1 MKISLF
7 PTLKNYKKEYFGK
20 DLTAGIM
27 IAAVSIPISM
37 GYAEVSGL
45 PAVFGLYGSVLPIL
59 FFALFSTS
67 PQFIFGVDAAPAAIA
82 GAALASLGIESG
94 STDALRYIPVI
105 ALFVGLWLLLFY
117 FLKAGKL
124 VTFIST
130 PVMGGFISGIALTII
145 LMQIPKIMGGKSGSG
160 ELPEL
165 LKHLYETVLQ
175 VNWVSVG
182 LGVGALAILIISKKV
197 MPKFPMAVVIMAL
210 GMISTLV
217 FHVDHYG
224 VALLSKVEPG
234 LPKFIIPS
242 VFHVD
247 LKHAA
252 GRGLMIAVVVMA
264 ETLLSENNF
273 ASKNGY
279 KIDDNKEILA
289 CAAGNIISAFTGSC
303 PVNGSI
309 SRTSMNEQF
318 GGKTQAVSVTAAIS
332 MVMVLL
338 FAAGFIGYLP
348 VPVLTAI
355 VISALMNVVEWHL
368 AVRLFKVSR
377 KEFYI
382 FVAACMAVL
391 FLGTIYGVI
400 IGIILS
406 FVAVVIRETNP
417 PRAFLGGIPGR
428 DGFYDLDKNHYAH
441 PIEHTM
447 IYRFNANLF
456 FANSKLFQE
465 DIENNLKED
474 TKTVVVDAGTITS
487 IDITAADTIL
497 MLKQN
502 LEKKGIA
509 FYITEHMQALNTQF
523 RSLGMGGLIEEG
535 CIRRTITAALLD
547 SGLQKP
553 FPLEGIPANLQ
564 ESLEELREHA
574 GKLPVHKHNTEKIEK
589 LKKALWLHT
598 LPAEEEN
605 TLEEFAWAF
614 GEDTVN
620 EIEKRV
626 HRVIANLHHWPEIK
640 EISEK
645 GLSKQMQAWH
655 NLGAIDEDE
664 VLRRMELHLDEL
676 SANLEEDKNK
686 QLIFQMIEKRRH
698 HLEIELK
705 QENPEIWE
713 KLVESREHLER
724 RLQKQNPEAA
734 EKLHKL
740 EKKLLI

>member
-318 GGKTQAVSVTAAIS
+318 GGKTQAVSITAAIS

-474 TKTVVVDAGTITS
+474 TKTVIVDAGTITS

-523 RSLGMGGLIEEG
+523 RNLEMGGLIEEG

-605 TLEEFAWAF
+605 TLEEFAWVF

-734 EKLHKL
+734 EKLHEL

>member
-94 STDALRYIPVI
+94 SVDALRYIPVI
-105 ALFVGLWLLLFY
+105 SLFVGLWLLLFY

-165 LKHLYETVLQ
+165 LKHLYETVLHI
-175 VNWVSVG
+175 NWVSVG
-182 LGVGALAILIISKKV
+182 LGIGALAILIISKKV

-210 GMISTLV
+210 GMVSTLV

-318 GGKTQAVSVTAAIS
+318 GGKTQAVSITAAIS

-474 TKTVVVDAGTITS
+474 TKTVIVDAGTITS

-523 RSLGMGGLIEEG
+523 RNLEMGGLIEEG

-574 GKLPVHKHNTEKIEK
+574 GKLPIHKHNTEKIEK

-605 TLEEFAWAF
+605 TLEEFAWVF

>member
-94 STDALRYIPVI
+94 SVDALRYIPVI
-105 ALFVGLWLLLFY
+105 SLFVGLWLLLFY

-165 LKHLYETVLQ
+165 LKHLYEIALHI
-175 VNWVSVG
+175 NWVSVG
-182 LGVGALAILIISKKV
+182 LGIGALAILIISKKV
-197 MPKFPMAVVIMAL
+197 MPKFPIAVVIMAL
-210 GMISTLV
+210 GMVSTLV

-279 KIDDNKEILA
+279 KINDNKEILA

-318 GGKTQAVSVTAAIS
+318 GGKTQAVSITAAIS

-474 TKTVVVDAGTITS
+474 TKTVIVDAGTITS

-523 RSLGMGGLIEEG
+523 RNLEMGGLIEEG

-574 GKLPVHKHNTEKIEK
+574 GKLPIHKHNTEKIEK

-605 TLEEFAWAF
+605 TLEEFAWVF

-734 EKLHKL
+734 EKLHEL

>member
-368 AVRLFKVSR
+368 AVHLFKVSR

-645 GLSKQMQAWH
+645 GLSKQMQEWH

-734 EKLHKL
+734 EKLHEL

>member
-734 EKLHKL
+734 EKLHEL

>member
-82 GAALASLGIESG
+82 GAALASFGIESG
-94 STDALRYIPVI
+94 SVDALRYIPVI
-105 ALFVGLWLLLFY
+105 SLFVGLWLLLFY

-165 LKHLYETVLQ
+165 LKHLYETVLHI
-175 VNWVSVG
+175 NWVSVG
-182 LGVGALAILIISKKV
+182 LGIGALAILIISKKV

-210 GMISTLV
+210 GMVSTLV

-318 GGKTQAVSVTAAIS
+318 GGKTQAVSITAAIS

-417 PRAFLGGIPGR
+417 PRAFLGSIPGR
-428 DGFYDLDKNHYAH
+428 DGFYDLNKNHYAH

-474 TKTVVVDAGTITS
+474 TKTVIVDAGTITS

-523 RSLGMGGLIEEG
+523 RNLEMGGLIEEG

-734 EKLHKL
+734 EKLHEL

>member
-94 STDALRYIPVI
+94 SVDALRYIPVI
-105 ALFVGLWLLLFY
+105 SLFVGLWLLLFY

-165 LKHLYETVLQ
+165 LKHLYETVLHI
-175 VNWVSVG
+175 NWVSVG
-182 LGVGALAILIISKKV
+182 LGIGALAILIISKKV
-197 MPKFPMAVVIMAL
+197 MPKFPMAVEIMAL
-210 GMISTLV
+210 GMVSTLV

-318 GGKTQAVSVTAAIS
+318 GGKTQAVSITAAIS

-417 PRAFLGGIPGR
+417 PRAFLGSIPGR
-428 DGFYDLDKNHYAH
+428 DGFYDLNKNHYAH

-474 TKTVVVDAGTITS
+474 TKTVIVDAGTITS

-523 RSLGMGGLIEEG
+523 RNLEMGGLIEEG

-734 EKLHKL
+734 EKLHEL

>member
-1 MKISLF
+1 
-7 PTLKNYKKEYFGK
+7 
-20 DLTAGIM
+20 
-27 IAAVSIPISM
+27 
-37 GYAEVSGL
+37 
-45 PAVFGLYGSVLPIL
+45 
-59 FFALFSTS
+59 
-67 PQFIFGVDAAPAAIA
+67 
-82 GAALASLGIESG
+82 
-94 STDALRYIPVI
+94 
-105 ALFVGLWLLLFY
+105 
-117 FLKAGKL
+117 
-124 VTFIST
+124 
-130 PVMGGFISGIALTII
+130 
-145 LMQIPKIMGGKSGSG
+145 
-160 ELPEL
+160 
-165 LKHLYETVLQ
+165 
-175 VNWVSVG
+175 
-182 LGVGALAILIISKKV
+182 
-197 MPKFPMAVVIMAL
+197 MAVVIMAL
-210 GMISTLV
+210 GMVSTLV

-318 GGKTQAVSVTAAIS
+318 GGKTQAVSITAAIS

-417 PRAFLGGIPGR
+417 TRAFLGGIPGR

-474 TKTVVVDAGTITS
+474 TKTVIVDAGTITS

-523 RSLGMGGLIEEG
+523 RNLEMGGLIEEG

>member
-82 GAALASLGIESG
+82 GAALSSLGIESV

-734 EKLHKL
+734 EKLHEL

>member
-165 LKHLYETVLQ
+165 LKHLYETALQ

-474 TKTVVVDAGTITS
+474 TKTVIVDAGTITS

-574 GKLPVHKHNTEKIEK
+574 GKPPVHKHDTEKIEK

-626 HRVIANLHHWPEIK
+626 HRVIGNLHHWPEIK

-734 EKLHKL
+734 EKLHEL

>member
-94 STDALRYIPVI
+94 SVDALRYIPVI
-105 ALFVGLWLLLFY
+105 SLFVGLWLLLFY

-165 LKHLYETVLQ
+165 LKHLYETVLHI
-175 VNWVSVG
+175 NWVSVG
-182 LGVGALAILIISKKV
+182 LGIGALAILIISKKV

-210 GMISTLV
+210 GMVSTLV

-318 GGKTQAVSVTAAIS
+318 GGKTQAVSITAAIS

-338 FAAGFIGYLP
+338 FAAGVIGYLP

-417 PRAFLGGIPGR
+417 PRAFLGSIPGR
-428 DGFYDLDKNHYAH
+428 DGFYDLNKNHYAH

-474 TKTVVVDAGTITS
+474 TKTVIVDAGTITS
-487 IDITAADTIL
+487 IDITAAYAIL

-523 RSLGMGGLIEEG
+523 RNLEMGGLIEEG

-734 EKLHKL
+734 EKLHEL

>member
-713 KLVESREHLER
+713 KLVGSREHLER

-734 EKLHKL
+734 EKLHEL